1 MYNLI
6 YILKIN
12 YSIMKGEKIKNVLL
26 KAKTPF
32 ISIIK
37 YTIITAAIISAFY
50 LGRFIENQEMKSVI
64 IYDNVNVIKKSDI
77 NIAIDE
83 GNNLLLVDN
92 ETGNYTILQ
101 DSIGQSIYKLYSS
114 NIWNKNAVNTKN
126 AEE

>member
-1 MYNLI
+1 
-6 YILKIN
+6 
-12 YSIMKGEKIKNVLL
+12 MKGEKIKNVLL